1 VPTVRFRKIDDTNLP
16 DHYYLTSDDV
26 CFFLYEYTA
35 GAGYDGEAN
44 QLIYNLKKRK
54 GAGGYQYKAGAIAR
68 CAADMG
74 PARNSKWLEEAVL
87 VPTPPSK
94 IKNDRTT
101 IA

>member
-1 VPTVRFRKIDDTNLP
+1 M
-16 DHYYLTSDDV
+16 
-26 CFFLYEYTA
+26 YEYTA